1 MTTAVLNRKIGEVEN
16 KIPVRNLISTNILS
30 TKIKEVENNVT
41 DLVKKTKLW
50 R

>member
-1 MTTAVLNRKIGEVEN
+1 MTTPVLNRKIGEVEN
-16 KIPVRNLISTNILS
+16 KIPVRNLITTNILS

>member
-16 KIPVRNLISTNILS
+16 KIPVRNLITTNILS
-30 TKIKEVENNVT
+30 TKIKKVENNVT
-41 DLVKKTKLW
+41 DLVKKTKLS

>member
-16 KIPVRNLISTNILS
+16 KIPVRNVISTNILS

>member
-1 MTTAVLNRKIGEVEN
+1 MTGAVLNRKIGEVEN

>member
-1 MTTAVLNRKIGEVEN
+1 MTTPVLNRKIGEVEN

>member
-16 KIPVRNLISTNILS
+16 KIPVRNIISTNILS